1 MNYAKGSSEHME
13 GLLQNGKSIYCQS
26 SSIAGLLHCV
36 TTVGGDSAPA
46 RGNP

>member
-1 MNYAKGSSEHME
+1 MLKKTKVDYAKGLIEHME
-13 GLLQNGKSIYCQS
+13 GLLPNGK
-26 SSIAGLLHCV
+26 SIAGLLGCV